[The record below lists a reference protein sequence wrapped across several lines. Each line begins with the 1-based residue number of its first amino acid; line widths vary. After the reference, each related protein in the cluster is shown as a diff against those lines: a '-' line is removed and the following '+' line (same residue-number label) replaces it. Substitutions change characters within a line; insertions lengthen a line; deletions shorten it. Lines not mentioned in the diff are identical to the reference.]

1 MLATHPEW
9 RGARLSLLL
18 GAHALA
24 AMMERYG
31 FTRVFTGVEP
41 GNAASEAV
49 CTRVGLTPVGTST
62 LGVADPTVLTSGR
75 MTK

>member
-1 MLATHPEW
+1 
-9 RGARLSLLL
+9 
-18 GAHALA
+18 
-24 AMMERYG
+24 MMERYG